1 MSSGAG
7 VPASLGIP
15 SQKIVAYL
23 LNKDHPQGGSK
34 ARFFLGFG
42 FSLADVMEFA
52 DALFAQASGAPDVR
66 REPSAYGTDIL
77 TCIGPIWT
85 PSGRKPWIKSVWLV
99 IDEPEREVGRFI
111 TAFPARD
118 PGA

>member
-1 MSSGAG
+1 MSRRAG

-42 FSLADVMEFA
+42 FSPANVMEFA
-52 DALFAQASGAPDVR
+52 DALFAQAGGAPDVE
-66 REPSAYGTDIL
+66 REPSAYGTDML
-77 TCIGPIWT
+77 TCIGPIGT
-85 PSGRKPWIKSVWLV
+85 PSGRRPWIKSVWLV
-99 IDEPEREVGRFI
+99 SDEPDEEVGRFI

-118 PGA
+118 PSA